1 MTKQFHDQVE
11 TLRKRVLHMGR
22 EARQSLLDG
31 IKCLVD
37 DDPNLASDVVARG
50 EGLNRLDVE
59 LERDALDL
67 LALNQPMAQDLRTIG
82 ASLKIITYLDR
93 IGRYGYDIA
102 KVELTLSEGQKAPRK
117 PVAFQLMADSA
128 VKMLDQALDAY
139 GARDAAKARA
149 VKKQDDVV
157 DGLEDEI
164 FRQCVTYMME
174 DPRTITACS
183 HYILVARHLERA
195 ADNASKIAEKTLYM
209 VTGER
214 RLQV

>member
-1 MTKQFHDQVE
+1 MTKQFHAQLDALHKSV
-11 TLRKRVLHMGR
+11 LRMGK
-22 EARQSLLDG
+22 EARASLLDG
-31 IKCLVD
+31 VRSLVED
-37 DDPNLASDVVARG
+37 DVRLADSVIARG
-50 EGLNRLDVE
+50 EALNRMDVE

-102 KVELTLSEGQKAPRK
+102 KVEKALGEGSKPPRK
-117 PVAFQLMADSA
+117 PVAFQVMADSA
-128 VKMLDQALDAY
+128 VKMLDQALEAY
-139 GARDAAKARA
+139 ATRDAAKARA

-209 VTGER
+209 ATGER
-214 RLQV
+214 RLPV